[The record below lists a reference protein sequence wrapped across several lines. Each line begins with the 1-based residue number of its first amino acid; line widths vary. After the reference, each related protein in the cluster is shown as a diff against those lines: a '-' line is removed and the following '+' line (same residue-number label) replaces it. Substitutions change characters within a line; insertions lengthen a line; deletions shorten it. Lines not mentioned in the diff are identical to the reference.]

1 MTANEHIIDLNK
13 LFRNNGGS
21 SDRHALERSVMWA
34 VENAPHHMH
43 VVITGNALPGLDL
56 KVGIFLMDRGYQNV
70 TYRPAHGT
78 GPEEQLIVDG
88 KVMF

>member
-1 MTANEHIIDLNK
+1 MPAKEHVIDLNK

-21 SDRHALERSVMWA
+21 SDRYALEQSVMWA
-34 VENAPHHMH
+34 VENAPHHTP
-43 VVITGNALPGLDL
+43 VVITGNALPGIDL
-56 KVGIFLMDRGYQNV
+56 KVGIFLADRGYQNV

-78 GPEEQLIVDG
+78 GPDEPLIVDG